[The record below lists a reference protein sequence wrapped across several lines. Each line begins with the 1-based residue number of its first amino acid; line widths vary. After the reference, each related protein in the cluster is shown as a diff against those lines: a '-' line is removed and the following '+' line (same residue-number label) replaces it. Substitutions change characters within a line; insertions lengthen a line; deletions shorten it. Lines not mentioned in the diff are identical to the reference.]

1 MSSDQHKTMLS
12 EASGYVPEYSAQAH
26 SGSQE
31 LAVHGL
37 SSDEVAKLT
46 AAGKVNAQNNKS
58 SRTLWSIMR
67 AHCLRYLTWCL
78 GCAVWL

>member
-37 SSDEVAKLT
+37 SSDEVAKHLVEHY
-46 AAGKVNAQNNKS
+46 AGAPVYG
-58 SRTLWSIMR
+58 I
-67 AHCLRYLTWCL
+67 
-78 GCAVWL
+78 

>member
-37 SSDEVAKLT
+37 SSDEVAKLRIISLPAPCGALCGHT
-46 AAGKVNAQNNKS
+46 Y
-58 SRTLWSIMR
+58 
-67 AHCLRYLTWCL
+67 LRYLTWCL